1 MSCEHA
7 SFDRSV
13 DEHRAA
19 VIDGLE
25 PLPTQ
30 HIPVAAAAG
39 RVLACDVQ
47 AQLAVP
53 PFSNSAMDGFLVHRG
68 DLRGEAPW
76 EFPVVA
82 DVPAGAVAPAFGR
95 GEALRIMT
103 GAACGEQCEDYV
115 VIPVEDT
122 GAFPAQREMP
132 KRVQVHAARPERSHI
147 RRRGEDAA
155 QGEVVL
161 EAGTELD
168 AGAIAALTS
177 IGVLEVEVHAL
188 PSVCVLSSGD
198 ELAAAGSLPGPGQ
211 IPDSNRPMI
220 AEACRRMGL
229 SVTQRHVDDDPQA
242 FEQALAEAAATAD
255 VLITTGGVSAGAFDV
270 VKEVLGSSM
279 WFGHVAMQPGKP
291 QGAGIYHSGKR
302 RTVVLCLP
310 GNPVSAYVSFL
321 LFARPVLQ
329 RLRGVGPKR
338 CLELLSVQ
346 AQSAAPLP
354 ANGAREQFIP
364 ASLQM
369 DTQLVAT
376 PRLAKG
382 VGSHRVASL
391 ADVRGVIRRA
401 PNHSAVDVGDT
412 VDVILFDL

>member
-1 MSCEHA
+1 MSCEHS

-19 VIDGLE
+19 IIDGLQ

-39 RVLACDVQ
+39 RVLASDVQ

-76 EFPVVA
+76 EFPVIA
-82 DVPAGAVAPAFGR
+82 DVPAGAVAPDFGR

-122 GAFPAQREMP
+122 DAYPAQREVP
-132 KRVQVHAARPERSHI
+132 TTVQVRAANPERSHI

-155 QGEVVL
+155 IGEVVL

-177 IGVLEVEVHAL
+177 IGVVEVEVHAL
-188 PSVCVLSSGD
+188 PMVCVLSSGD
-198 ELAAAGSLPGPGQ
+198 ELAAAGTLPGPGQ

-220 AEACRRMGL
+220 AEACRRLGIN
-229 SVTQRHVDDDPQA
+229 VTQRHVPDDPAA
-242 FEQALAEAAATAD
+242 FEQALQEATASAD
-255 VLITTGGVSAGAFDV
+255 VVITTGGVSAGAFDV

-291 QGAGIYHSGKR
+291 QGAGIHQAGNR
-302 RTVVLCLP
+302 QAVVLCLP
-310 GNPVSAYVSFL
+310 GNPVSAYVSFF
-321 LFARPVLQ
+321 LFAQPVLR
-329 RLRGVGPKR
+329 RLSGFDAQR
-338 CLELLSVQ
+338 CLELVQVQ
-346 AQSAAPLP
+346 ARSATALP
-354 ANGAREQFIP
+354 ANGSREQFIP
-364 ASLQM
+364 TSLEM
-369 DTQLVAT
+369 RDQLEAT
-376 PRLAKG
+376 PRLAQG

-391 ADVRGVIRRA
+391 AHVRGMIRRA
-401 PNHSAVDVGDT
+401 PDHPAVEAGDS
-412 VDVILFDL
+412 VDVILF